1 MSTRHYFF
9 IIKVIYHRL
18 PHHDPIYPEC
28 LSVAEE
34 SYQGL
39 LAHFSSFEVLFITS
53 IIFLFVMIGGLL
65 GVDDKKDLFR
75 GRRGMSVLVEWLEG
89 IITITLFEVVINV
102 ILLLFFYQNTYHLY
116 TVMFIIVHIVLFNC
130 KKQES

>member
-1 MSTRHYFF
+1 MIRYIHN
-9 IIKVIYHRL
+9 
-18 PHHDPIYPEC
+18 PEC

-39 LAHFSSFEVLFITS
+39 LAHFSSFEIAFITS

-65 GVDDKKDLFR
+65 GVENKNDLFT
-75 GRRGMSVLVEWLEG
+75 GRKSTRILVD
-89 IITITLFEVVINV
+89 LFEGMVIIALFEMIVNIV
-102 ILLLFFYQNTYHLY
+102 LLLFFYQNPYRLY

>member
-1 MSTRHYFF
+1 MIQYIHN
-9 IIKVIYHRL
+9 
-18 PHHDPIYPEC
+18 PEC

-65 GVDDKKDLFR
+65 GVENKNRLFTKNSLST
-75 GRRGMSVLVEWLEG
+75 GRKSTRILVDWIEGMT
-89 IITITLFEVVINV
+89 IIALFEIIVNIV
-102 ILLLFFYQNTYHLY
+102 LLLFFYQNPYRLY
-116 TVMFIIVHIVLFNC
+116 TVMFVIVHIVLFNC

>member
-1 MSTRHYFF
+1 MIQYIHN
-9 IIKVIYHRL
+9 
-18 PHHDPIYPEC
+18 PEC

-65 GVDDKKDLFR
+65 GVDDKKDLFT
-75 GRRGMSVLVEWLEG
+75 GRKSTRILVDWIEGMV
-89 IITITLFEVVINV
+89 IIALFEMIVNV
-102 ILLLFFYQNTYHLY
+102 ILLLFFYQNPYRLY
-116 TVMFIIVHIVLFNC
+116 TVMFVIVHIVLFNC